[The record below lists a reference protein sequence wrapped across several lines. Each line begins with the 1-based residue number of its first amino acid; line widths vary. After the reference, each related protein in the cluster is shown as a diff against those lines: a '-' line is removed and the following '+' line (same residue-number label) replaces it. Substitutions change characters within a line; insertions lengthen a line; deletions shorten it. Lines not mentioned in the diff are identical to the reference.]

1 MNMGTEED
9 DMNETTPR
17 GADVQGVGARFTSAL
32 SIAPIRYTGSAT
44 TPR

>member
-9 DMNETTPR
+9 DMNETTH
-17 GADVQGVGARFTSAL
+17 QGVGARFTSAL